1 MARQFRGR
9 SSKAQ
14 GRVAHVYSWPEVS
27 LPALPGAPQPLQLF
41 DTATRSLKSVEVGS
55 HARMYVCGITPYD
68 ATHIGH
74 AATYLT
80 FDLINRQWRDQGA
93 AVSYVQNVTDI
104 DDPLLERASATG
116 VDWRD
121 LATDQIQLFRDDMTA
136 LRILPPTSF
145 VSVVESIE
153 DVAIKVRALLDSGA
167 AYYVDQDIYF
177 DVTSDPN
184 FGQVGHYDAATELA
198 YFAERGGD
206 PDRPG
211 KRNQLDCLLWRGTR
225 DGEPSWDSVV
235 GSGRPGWHIECVAI
249 ALDHLG
255 MSFDVQG
262 GGNDLIF
269 PHHEMSASQGQVLT
283 GEQPYAKAYVH
294 AGLVALDGE
303 KMSKSRGNLVFV
315 SKLLESGVDEMAI
328 RLALLQNHYRTDWE
342 WTDSNLHEAQA
353 RLNRW
358 REAVAPPTGPSADET
373 LAAVRKALAGDL
385 DTTAAIAAID
395 RWAEHQATTP
405 GDDPG
410 APGIISRTT
419 DALLGIAL

>member
-255 MSFDVQG
+255 M
-262 GGNDLIF
+262 
-269 PHHEMSASQGQVLT
+269 
-283 GEQPYAKAYVH
+283 
-294 AGLVALDGE
+294 
-303 KMSKSRGNLVFV
+303 
-315 SKLLESGVDEMAI
+315 
-328 RLALLQNHYRTDWE
+328 
-342 WTDSNLHEAQA
+342 
-353 RLNRW
+353 
-358 REAVAPPTGPSADET
+358 
-373 LAAVRKALAGDL
+373 
-385 DTTAAIAAID
+385 
-395 RWAEHQATTP
+395 
-405 GDDPG
+405 
-410 APGIISRTT
+410 
-419 DALLGIAL
+419 